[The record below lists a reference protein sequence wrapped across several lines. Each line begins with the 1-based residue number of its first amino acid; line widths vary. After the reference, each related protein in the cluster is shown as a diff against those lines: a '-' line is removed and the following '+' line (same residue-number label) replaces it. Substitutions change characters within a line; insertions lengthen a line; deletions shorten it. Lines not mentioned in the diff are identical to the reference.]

1 MPNDGLPVGTPG
13 QNEFT
18 YDAASPGVLTI
29 GLEMLVKPTGT
40 AQSVNYDGTK
50 FSDRCFF
57 SLPDPIVGSTFAWDN
72 AHPGG
77 KSSPSGE
84 MVVAL
89 STYTNLP
96 LLNSE
101 FGLKVAEM
109 TCDGMVPSEIDPL
122 GAPGQ
127 EEFGEFEV
135 FFTKDATN
143 HLGQGSGTTPNWFF
157 YWQQFIPMGR
167 IGTLTF
173 GGNGYGATNPVTR
186 ATSVGQ
192 LSSELN
198 DETNHRGLH
207 TFYETIAHESHHIV
221 LWEGWWGQ
229 GGLPQAA
236 QDTDGD
242 TYPDSFENTQGGQNY
257 GFSVGQDD
265 NYGGGVASTATNP
278 RWPGDSAGYNYEED
292 LCRQIEQNLN
302 ETQFD
307 SQDWS
312 FDPTK
317 TNQGKNHK

>member
-1 MPNDGLPVGTPG
+1 MPAP
-13 QNEFT
+13 Q
-18 YDAASPGVLTI
+18 AGVLTAS
-29 GLEMLVKPTGT
+29 P
-40 AQSVNYDGTK
+40 QSPY
-50 FSDRCFF
+50 
-57 SLPDPIVGSTFAWDN
+57 
-72 AHPGG
+72 
-77 KSSPSGE
+77 
-84 MVVAL
+84 M
-89 STYTNLP
+89 Y
-96 LLNSE
+96 
-101 FGLKVAEM
+101 LKM
-109 TCDGMVPSEIDPL
+109 
-122 GAPGQ
+122 
-127 EEFGEFEV
+127 
-135 FFTKDATN
+135 
-143 HLGQGSGTTPNWFF
+143 
-157 YWQQFIPMGR
+157 R
-167 IGTLTF
+167 
-173 GGNGYGATNPVTR
+173 
-186 ATSVGQ
+186 
-192 LSSELN
+192 
-198 DETNHRGLH
+198 LH